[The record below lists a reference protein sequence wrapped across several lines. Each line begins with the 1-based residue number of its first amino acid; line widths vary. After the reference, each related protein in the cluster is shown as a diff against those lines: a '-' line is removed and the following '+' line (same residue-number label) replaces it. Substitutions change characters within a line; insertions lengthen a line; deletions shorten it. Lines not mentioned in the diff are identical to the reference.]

1 MIHQC
6 PKPPNLSFQPLNR
19 ERENDDVEIG
29 DDILEI
35 TTPIIILLSNFQLS
49 IHNQI
54 EIRLLEYI
62 SLSASLPLESNLA
75 S

>member
-1 MIHQC
+1 VIHQC